1 MIFGVCLK
9 GINALYFRSYLD
21 FFCEF
26 LPMIIFA
33 VGFFGYMII
42 LIFIK
47 WSINWDERM
56 ALGSCNYN
64 ADGVFGGCNLGVL
77 GVLCFTFKLWNP
89 FLILNIPHISIPL
102 LKFPLLH
109 STHVLTVS
117 AILTH
122 LFTVIKTLL
131 NFLITNA
138 NAFLIHWPIALY
150 RLTLN

>member
-1 MIFGVCLK
+1 MILFSLCHLNSPLPSSSTPFRSVILGITQMIFGVCLK

-47 WSINWDERM
+47 WSINWDDRM

-64 ADGVFGGCNLGVL
+64 ADGVFGGCNLGM
-77 GVLCFTFKLWNP
+77 
-89 FLILNIPHISIPL
+89 
-102 LKFPLLH
+102 
-109 STHVLTVS
+109 
-117 AILTH
+117 
-122 LFTVIKTLL
+122 
-131 NFLITNA
+131 
-138 NAFLIHWPIALY
+138 
-150 RLTLN
+150 

>member
-1 MIFGVCLK
+1 MLTSPFRSYLLHTFLIFTFLLIIPIFDCHLNCPHTSPPPTPSRSVILGITQMIFGVCLK

-47 WSINWDERM
+47 WSINWDDRM

-64 ADGVFGGCNLGVL
+64 ADGVFGGCNLGM
-77 GVLCFTFKLWNP
+77 
-89 FLILNIPHISIPL
+89 
-102 LKFPLLH
+102 
-109 STHVLTVS
+109 
-117 AILTH
+117 
-122 LFTVIKTLL
+122 
-131 NFLITNA
+131 
-138 NAFLIHWPIALY
+138 
-150 RLTLN
+150 